1 MLELGRVDDDEV
13 VARLVQLLHVP
24 YNIHGLHVV
33 GGAADKGIEPSTR
46 ACKMGALTN
55 KLPGQGQCGEVFS
68 SCKPSYSNSQSSPI
82 ANLATRVLECNL
94 RFRDYV

>member
-1 MLELGRVDDDEV
+1 MLELGRVDDNEV

-24 YNIHGLHVV
+24 YNIHGLDV
-33 GGAADKGIEPSTR
+33 AADKGIEPSTR

-68 SCKPSYSNSQSSPI
+68 SCKPFNSS
-82 ANLATRVLECNL
+82 
-94 RFRDYV
+94 